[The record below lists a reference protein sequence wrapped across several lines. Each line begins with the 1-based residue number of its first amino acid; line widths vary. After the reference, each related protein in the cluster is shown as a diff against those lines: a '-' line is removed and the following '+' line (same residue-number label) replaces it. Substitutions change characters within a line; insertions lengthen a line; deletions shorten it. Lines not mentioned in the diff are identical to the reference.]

1 MHSLY
6 RRDSLFRYRL
16 LRRLRYGRGH
26 GVHSPMAYRMV
37 CSVAQPHGE
46 YYLPTA
52 EQDHLALWYRL
63 VARLGYETLCYDDSA
78 EDASTARD
86 YGHLADSHATV
97 VRPEDLSEMGDVDR
111 VILYTDR
118 PEEALRFLQVRDR
131 SVLLVGIRESKERE
145 KRFREMVKA
154 WGRGIVIDLYDQALL
169 FSKNDNLY
177 IYRSTV

>member
-1 MHSLY
+1 MYSLY
-6 RRDSLFRYRL
+6 RRGRLFRYRL

-26 GVHSPMAYRMV
+26 GVHSPMAYRLI
-37 CSVAQPHGE
+37 CSVAQPRAE
-46 YYLPTA
+46 YYLPTPQ
-52 EQDHLALWYRL
+52 EDHLALWYRL

-86 YGHLADSHATV
+86 YGHLADSRATV
-97 VRPEDLSEMGDVDR
+97 VTPKELSEMGSVDR

-131 SVLLVGIRESKERE
+131 AVLLVGIRESKERE
-145 KRFREMVKA
+145 LSLRAMLKE